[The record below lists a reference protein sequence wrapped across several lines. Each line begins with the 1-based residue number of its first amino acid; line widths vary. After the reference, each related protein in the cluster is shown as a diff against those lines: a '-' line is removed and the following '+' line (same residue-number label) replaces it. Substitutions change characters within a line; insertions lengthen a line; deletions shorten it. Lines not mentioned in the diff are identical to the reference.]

1 LNDFNEIYLMEY
13 LIIAITVL
21 FGAML
26 TFFSGF
32 GLGTL
37 LLPVFGIFF
46 PLDIAVAMTAIV
58 HFSNNIF
65 KFGLVYKHIHVKTL
79 LSFGIPAM
87 FAAWL
92 GSKLL
97 LNMETHHVLHAYS
110 FHSKTFEIT
119 SLGLVIGSLMIFFA
133 LLEFSKQ
140 FNQLEINAKYI
151 PFGGLLSGFF
161 GGISGHQGAFRAAFL
176 SKSGLDKNQFV
187 GTSNAISLIIDCT
200 RLFTYSALLQKTDL
214 SNSYPLLSTAILCGI
229 IGTLVGKQLIKKVT
243 ITKIQRIVGVLLF
256 IMGGLIALGLI

>member
-1 LNDFNEIYLMEY
+1 MEY
-13 LIIAITVL
+13 VIIAITVL

-65 KFGLVYKHIHVKTL
+65 KFGLVYKHIHFKTL
-79 LSFGIPAM
+79 LLFGIPAM
-87 FAAWL
+87 LAAWI
-92 GSKLL
+92 GSQLL
-97 LNMETHHVLHAYS
+97 LKIDSHIVLHQYQ
-110 FHSKTFEIT
+110 FNSKTIEIT
-119 SLGLVIGSLMIFFA
+119 LLSAVIGGLMIFFA
-133 LLEFSKQ
+133 MLEFSKK
-140 FNQLEINAKYI
+140 FNQLSIDARYI

-176 SKSGLDKNQFV
+176 SKSGLDKNQFI

-200 RLFTYSALLQKTDL
+200 RLITYSALLQKTDL
-214 SNSYPLLSTAILCGI
+214 SSSYPLLSTAILCGI
-229 IGTLVGKQLIKKVT
+229 IGTVIGKQLIKKVT
-243 ITKIQRIVGVLLF
+243 ITKIQQIVGVLLF
-256 IMGGLIALGLI
+256 IMGLLIASGLI